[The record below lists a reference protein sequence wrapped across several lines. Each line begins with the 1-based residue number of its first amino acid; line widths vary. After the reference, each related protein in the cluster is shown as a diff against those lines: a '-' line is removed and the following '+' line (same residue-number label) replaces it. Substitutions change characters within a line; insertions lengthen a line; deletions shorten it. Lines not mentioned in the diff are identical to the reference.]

1 MDGPKQPPLTFAHLD
16 AMIEALPEGPVA
28 ALNPPQW
35 ARQWAMIGV
44 LGVLLGLSPSLL
56 IQWLEP
62 SQWMLVPAFLG
73 VLMTLAGFA
82 PLALHGVQSIARE
95 VRHHRRGMIE
105 QFDHDAEQFRQLAE
119 RLADYPPE
127 AVQVRARMARMGHAR
142 LKARIGT
149 LAGSFERLGI
159 LPVMLSLA
167 ILLRNLPDLLD
178 MPFWSSMLAMMAAAF
193 WLIAFAAGEF
203 MRRLDL
209 YVYLL
214 DEAQHCQ
221 ADRERRRSACAGHVE
236 AMP

>member
-1 MDGPKQPPLTFAHLD
+1 MDGPEQPPLTFAHLD
-16 AMIEALPEGPVA
+16 ALIEALPEGPVA

-35 ARQWAMIGV
+35 IRQWAMIGV

-56 IQWLEP
+56 VLWFEPRQWI
-62 SQWMLVPAFLG
+62 LVPAFLG
-73 VLMTLAGFA
+73 VFLALVGFA
-82 PLALHGVQSIARE
+82 PLVFHGARSIARE

-105 QFDHDAEQFRQLAE
+105 QFDHDAAQFRQLAE
-119 RLADYPPE
+119 RLADYPPN
-127 AVQVRARMARMGHAR
+127 AVQLRTRMARMGHAR

-167 ILLRNLPDLLD
+167 ILLRNLPELLD
-178 MPFWSSMLAMMAAAF
+178 MPFWSSMLAMMAAAL

-214 DEAQHCQ
+214 DEALQCQ
-221 ADRERRRSACAGHVE
+221 ADRERRRSAPAGQVE
-236 AMP
+236 AMS